1 MRTAPQTEVMME
13 THEEVAVVWTTLPA
27 DADADRFGRILV
39 EERLA
44 ACVTVQGG
52 GRSVYRWRDG
62 IEQDDERSV
71 MIKTTADRVAQLQTR
86 IRELHSYDEPEIL
99 VVPVVGGSSSY
110 LDWVRQATRVTR
122 SAGSES
128 RR

>member
-1 MRTAPQTEVMME
+1 MDSRAEV
-13 THEEVAVVWTTLPA
+13 TVVWTTLPGEA
-27 DADADRFGRILV
+27 DGDRFGRTLV

-44 ACVTVQGG
+44 ACVSVQSG

-71 MIKTTADRVAQLQTR
+71 MIKTTSDRVAQLQTR
-86 IRELHSYDEPEIL
+86 IRELHPYDEPEIL
-99 VVPVVGGSSSY
+99 VVPVVGGSASY
-110 LDWVRQATRVTR
+110 LNWVKQSTRATR
-122 SAGSES
+122 SAGSKS

>member
-1 MRTAPQTEVMME
+1 ME
-13 THEEVAVVWTTLPA
+13 THEEVAVVWTTLPTEA
-27 DADADRFGRILV
+27 DGDRFGRTLV

-44 ACVTVQGG
+44 ACVSVQGG

-62 IEQDDERSV
+62 IEQDNERSV
-71 MIKTTADRVAQLQTR
+71 MIKTTSDRVAQLQRR
-86 IRELHSYDEPEIL
+86 IRELHPYDEPEIL

-110 LDWVRQATRVTR
+110 LDWVKQSTRATR
-122 SAGSES
+122 SAGSEN

>member
-1 MRTAPQTEVMME
+1 ME

-27 DADADRFGRILV
+27 DADADHFGRTLV

-44 ACVTVQGG
+44 ACVSVQGG
-52 GRSVYRWRDG
+52 GRSIYRWRDG

-71 MIKTTADRVAQLQTR
+71 MIKTTADRVAELQTR

-99 VVPVVGGSSSY
+99 VIPVVGGSSSY
-110 LDWVRQATRVTR
+110 LDWVRQSTRVTQ